1 MNENKRK
8 DLGKRILAGFKTFFS
23 KNIALKII
31 SLAFAVLLWGYVMME
46 TDPERTKIISDV
58 TVSFDGE
65 DELQSKNLTVQGN
78 RSQLLPSFER
88 VKPQGITPDFRI
100 AAECFRLSLQQGK
113 RKNFTLH
120 YGEDE
125 VTLYYP
131 PFTDFSSKAVQTTIR
146 NGITRAM
153 KHNAALMLPPVLEM
167 FAQRHRLTYKKVKI
181 NGARRRWG
189 SCTAAGTINLSCY
202 LMLLPPHL
210 SDYVLL
216 HELAHTVEMNHG
228 PRFWRLLDSFT
239 DNKALALRKELRNYR
254 LPF

>member
-1 MNENKRK
+1 MAVVVAKC
-8 DLGKRILAGFKTFFS
+8 RIMPIFV
-23 KNIALKII
+23 ALK
-31 SLAFAVLLWGYVMME
+31 ADKNMAKRVFEDRDFG
-46 TDPERTKIISDV
+46 KIIVGSRSNARNLSLSVRSDGLHV
-58 TVSFDGE
+58 TVPPYTKFSTILE
-65 DELQSKNLTVQGN
+65 AVEKY

-100 AAECFRLSLQQGK
+100 ATECFRLSLQQGK

-189 SCTAAGTINLSCY
+189 SCTAARSINLSCY

>member
-1 MNENKRK
+1 MAVVVAKC
-8 DLGKRILAGFKTFFS
+8 RIMPIFV
-23 KNIALKII
+23 ALK
-31 SLAFAVLLWGYVMME
+31 AGNNMAKRVFEDKDFG
-46 TDPERTKIISDV
+46 KIIVGSRSNARNLSLSVRADGLHV
-58 TVSFDGE
+58 TVPPYTKFSTIIE
-65 DELQSKNLTVQGN
+65 AVEKY

-88 VKPQGITPDFRI
+88 VRPQGITPEFRI
-100 AAECFRLSLQQGK
+100 SAECFRLSLQQGK
-113 RKNFTLH
+113 GK
-120 YGEDE
+120 
-125 VTLYYP
+125 
-131 PFTDFSSKAVQTTIR
+131 TDFGSKTVQTTIR
-146 NGITRAM
+146 NGIVRAL

-228 PRFWRLLDSFT
+228 PRFWRLLDSLT
-239 DNKALALRKELRNYR
+239 GNKAQTLRKELRNYR

>member
-1 MNENKRK
+1 MAVVVAKC
-8 DLGKRILAGFKTFFS
+8 RIMPIFV
-23 KNIALKII
+23 ALK
-31 SLAFAVLLWGYVMME
+31 ADKNMAKRVFEDKDFG
-46 TDPERTKIISDV
+46 KIIVGSRSNARNLSLSVRSDGLHV
-58 TVSFDGE
+58 TVPPYTKFSTILE
-65 DELQSKNLTVQGN
+65 AVEKY

-167 FAQRHRLTYKKVKI
+167 FAQRHQLTYKKVKI

-189 SCTAAGTINLSCY
+189 SCTAARSINLSCY

>member
-1 MNENKRK
+1 MAVVVAKC
-8 DLGKRILAGFKTFFS
+8 RIMPIFV
-23 KNIALKII
+23 ALK
-31 SLAFAVLLWGYVMME
+31 AGNNMAKRVFEDKDFG
-46 TDPERTKIISDV
+46 KIIVGSRSNARNLSLSVRADGLHV
-58 TVSFDGE
+58 TVPPYTKFSTIIE
-65 DELQSKNLTVQGN
+65 AVEKY

-88 VKPQGITPDFRI
+88 VRPQGITPGFRI
-100 AAECFRLSLQQGK
+100 SAECFRLSLQQGK
-113 RKNFTLH
+113 GKNFTLH

-125 VTLYYP
+125 VTLFYP
-131 PFTDFSSKAVQTTIR
+131 PETDFGSKTVQTTIR
-146 NGITRAM
+146 NGIVRAL

-239 DNKALALRKELRNYR
+239 DNKAQTLRKELRNYR
-254 LPF
+254 LLF